1 LFSLKKEQ
9 NLVSFQKNKKNVV
22 FFKKTGGLC
31 FVKIPGFFS
40 TLLGTNSNQV
50 IIILL
55 KLVACS
61 S

>member
-9 NLVSFQKNKKNVV
+9 NLVSFQKNKKNV
-22 FFKKTGGLC
+22 FFKKTGGLG
-31 FVKIPGFFS
+31 FLKIPGFFS